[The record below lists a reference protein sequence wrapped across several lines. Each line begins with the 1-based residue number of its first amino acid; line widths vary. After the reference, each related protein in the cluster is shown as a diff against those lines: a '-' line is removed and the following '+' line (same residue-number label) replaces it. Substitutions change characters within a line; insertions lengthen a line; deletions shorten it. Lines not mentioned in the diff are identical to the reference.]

1 MKKRL
6 FLFFILLCLTLTM
19 QAQTSW
25 RDSLSARLDT
35 VLCDELLER
44 SQMGMMV
51 WDLTDDMLLYQYQP
65 RQLMRTAST
74 MKALTAVVALDV
86 LGGNYDVK
94 TRLYHTGTISNGV
107 LNGNLVCVGG
117 MDPLFDST
125 DMKAFAAAVKEKG
138 ITTIKGRIV
147 IDCSLK
153 DVEKWGEGWCWDD
166 DNPTM
171 SPLLINCKP
180 SFTAQLVKELRNMKI
195 NVTTVSPLP
204 GNLPKDAKLL
214 CIRKHSIG
222 QVLERMMKES
232 DNLFAESLYYQIA
245 ASSGK
250 RPATAKEAIKIEMD
264 FFKKIGL
271 DGENYRL
278 ADGSGLSLYN
288 YLTPECET
296 MVMRYAWKNQNI
308 YSHLLPSLPIAGVD
322 GTLKK
327 RMIGT
332 YGQGNVRA
340 KTGSVSAVSALTGY
354 LTAANGHMLCFAI
367 MNQGVRRMAEGRQ
380 FQDRVC
386 TVLCSPPDIELNLLW
401 KQLDSLY
408 HQ

>member
-1 MKKRL
+1 MKKSL
-6 FLFFILLCLTLTM
+6 IISFFLCLVMTM

-44 SQMGMMV
+44 SQMGLMV
-51 WDLTDDMLLYQYQP
+51 WDLTDDMLLYQHQP

-86 LGGNYDVK
+86 LGGNYDLK

-166 DNPTM
+166 DNPTL
-171 SPLLINCKP
+171 SPLLINGKP
-180 SFTAQLVKELRNMKI
+180 SFTAQFVKEMRNMKI
-195 NVTTVSPLP
+195 QVTTVSPLP

-222 QVLERMMKES
+222 QVLTQMMKES
-232 DNLFAESLYYQIA
+232 DNLFAESIYYQIA
-245 ASSGK
+245 ASTGK
-250 RPATAKEAIKIEMD
+250 RPATAKEAQKIEMD

-296 MVMRYAWKNQNI
+296 MVMRYAWQQKAI
-308 YSHLLPSLPIAGVD
+308 YDHLLPSLPIAGVD

-332 YGQGNVRA
+332 YAQGNVKA

-354 LTAANGHMLCFAI
+354 LTTANGHQLCFAI
-367 MNQGVRRMAEGRQ
+367 MNQGVRRMSEGRQ

-408 HQ
+408 HK